1 MNPAQ
6 QLTLWAD
13 KLRDVSAMGRRFAEN
28 IYDKHN
34 YEAIREIAMGLMALA
49 NGEDVAAFEPLRTT
63 VFASPTPFSVG
74 DAAIIDDNGRILLIQ
89 RADNQRW
96 AMPGGALEV
105 GETPAEGA
113 MREALEETGVA
124 CELTGFAGVWDSRH
138 CGTTSRHHLYQFV
151 FVGRPL
157 TNTSPQT
164 PSHAN
169 EVLDIGWFSENELP
183 ENLDPG
189 HVSRIPHAFGVW
201 RGEKRPFYDGFNYET
216 LENNFPTYNTRS
228 Q

>member
-13 KLRDVSAMGRRFAEN
+13 KLRDVSAMGHHFAEN
-28 IYDKHN
+28 KYDKHN
-34 YEAIREIAMGLMALA
+34 YEVVREIAMGLMELA
-49 NGEDVAAFEPLRTT
+49 NGEDVADFEPLRTT
-63 VFASPTPFSVG
+63 VFASPTPLSVG
-74 DAAIIDDNGRILLIQ
+74 DAAIFDEYGRILLIQ
-89 RADNQRW
+89 RADNKLW

-113 MREALEETGVA
+113 MREAFEETGVA
-124 CELTGFAGVWDSRH
+124 CELTGFAGVWDSRL

-157 TNTSPQT
+157 TNTPPAP

-169 EVLDIGWFSENELP
+169 EVLDVGWFAKGNLP
-183 ENLDPG
+183 KNLDPG
-189 HVSRIPHAFGVW
+189 HASRIPHAFGVW
-201 RGEKRPFYDGFNYET
+201 REGKRPFYDG
-216 LENNFPTYNTRS
+216 S
-228 Q
+228 GG